1 MKDKKY
7 AIFLAVLMALY
18 VFLEMQKPQEFD
30 WTATYHKNHKIPF
43 GAFATHDLMVD
54 LFNGSPVESSYKTI
68 YELVKDDEVKS
79 NLLVLADGVGMDKN
93 DLKTLLNHVDAG
105 HTALISGRDIQGPLA
120 DSLNFRVEIK
130 DPLLTYDLAAIQE
143 SLSVEVTEEIQL
155 NLTDDKTERYP
166 FSNVATTS
174 FFNSHD
180 EDNFKVLATN
190 EKGFPVLLEYTG
202 LKGKL
207 YITTMSL
214 ALTNYFVLNE
224 KTTAFASSMLSLFPK
239 DEPLLHVEYYQLGRL
254 ESQTPLRVVL
264 ASRPL
269 RWALFILLFTLI
281 IFVFF
286 ESKRRQRIIPLITPL
301 KNLSVEFVET
311 LGRLYYRQQDHKK
324 LAKKR
329 VVYWKDFVRRTYN
342 LKTDQLSD
350 EFQIDLAKKSG
361 RNQDEIEM
369 LIKSIDK
376 VESGAGINQE
386 ELMRMEK
393 QLNAFYGIG

>member
-7 AIFLAVLMALY
+7 AIFLAVLMVLY

-43 GAFATHDLMVD
+43 GTYATHDLMVD
-54 LFNGSPVESSYKTI
+54 LFNGSPVESSNKTI
-68 YELVKDDEVKS
+68 YELVKEDEVKS

-143 SLSVEVTEEIQL
+143 SLSVEVMEEIRLTL
-155 NLTDDKTERYP
+155 NNGETKSYP

-174 FFNSHD
+174 FFKSHS
-180 EDNFKVLATN
+180 EENFKVLATN
-190 EKGFPVLLEYTG
+190 EKGFPVLLAYTG

-214 ALTNYFVLNE
+214 AFTNYFVLNE
-224 KTTAFASSMLSLFPK
+224 KTTAFASSLLSLFPK

-269 RWALFILLFTLI
+269 RWALFILLFALV

-324 LAKKR
+324 LANKR
-329 VVYWKDFVRRTYN
+329 VMYWKDFVRRTYN
-342 LKTDQLSD
+342 LKTDQLND

-361 RNQDEIEM
+361 RNQDEIEI
-369 LIKSIDK
+369 LIKSISN
-376 VESGAGINQE
+376 VELGAGINQE